1 MLLELGLVGEMEKV
15 TIRDQLDEYKRIL
28 KDHSNMH
35 LLIVLHSIDG
45 PNLKNPESQER
56 LAELIDIP
64 QIQLICSVDDMKTVF
79 NWSSSKLFPI
89 QSLFRS
95 SSFSSSISIPR
106 NLTPKSWS
114 FAPWKVRAGSRLRT
128 HFFAC
133 GRVSTKIRSK
143 SCDLSPKKN

>member
-106 NLTPKSWS
+106 NLTPKS
-114 FAPWKVRAGSRLRT
+114 
-128 HFFAC
+128 
-133 GRVSTKIRSK
+133 
-143 SCDLSPKKN
+143 

>member
-1 MLLELGLVGEMEKV
+1 MLELGLVGEMEKV

-28 KDHSNMH
+28 KDHSDRH
-35 LLIVLHSIDG
+35 LVIVLHSIDG

-79 NWSSSKLFPI
+79 NWSSSKLSPI
-89 QSLFRS
+89 QSPFRS

-106 NLTPKSWS
+106 NLTQKS
-114 FAPWKVRAGSRLRT
+114 
-128 HFFAC
+128 
-133 GRVSTKIRSK
+133 
-143 SCDLSPKKN
+143 